1 MSEQSLKESLEAAF
15 DGDTESVDRG
25 AVEEAAGV
33 VEETVAENEG
43 STEETETASAG
54 ESLPDEGDTST
65 VDSGAEEESRE
76 GDEGAGA
83 EGRAEG
89 EEEPEKEEKAELA
102 APYGWKPAMRE
113 KYWGELPDEVKAEVI
128 RREVDIAKGMEIAKG
143 ARDLEKEFN
152 SRVAPY
158 AAEIASRGV
167 QPMDAFENYLATAHN
182 LRHANAPEKAAL
194 IAGIIQ
200 QYGVDVEQL
209 DGILTKQIQGAPAS
223 GEGNPD
229 VVAAINKAL
238 APVNQFMSSYQ
249 NQQVTQAETQQTTIN
264 DEIAAF
270 KGKPENEFYMD
281 VKEDMAN
288 LLEAAAMRSQNMT
301 LQEAYDRAILLHSDI
316 AQIVSERRLQ
326 SEARKKDEAAKAA
339 KAKSVGVVSTSPDPG
354 REATK
359 STSLRGALEAS
370 FDANAMD

>member
-65 VDSGAEEESRE
+65 VDAGAEGESRE
-76 GDEGAGA
+76 GDEETVVEAKSEDELA
-83 EGRAEG
+83 
-89 EEEPEKEEKAELA
+89 KEEKTELA
-102 APYGWKPAMRE
+102 APYGWKPTMRE
-113 KYWGELPDEVKAEVI
+113 KYWSGLPDEVKAEVI

-152 SRVAPY
+152 SKVEPY
-158 AAEIASRGV
+158 RAEIASRGV

-182 LRHANAPEKAAL
+182 LRHATAPEKAAL
-194 IAGIIQ
+194 VAGIIQ

-209 DGILTKQIQGAPAS
+209 DGILTKQIQGAPPGA
-223 GEGNPD
+223 GAGTG
-229 VVAAINKAL
+229 VVEAINKAL

-249 NQQVTQAETQQTTIN
+249 NQQVTQAETQQIN
-264 DEIAAF
+264 INEEIAAF
-270 KGKPENEFYMD
+270 KEKPENEFYMD
-281 VKEDMAN
+281 VKGDMAN

-316 AQIVSERRLQ
+316 AQIVSERKLQ
-326 SEARKKDEAAKAA
+326 SEAQKKDEAAKAA
-339 KAKSVGVVSTSPDPG
+339 KAKSVGVVSTSPDAG
-354 REATK
+354 RAAAK